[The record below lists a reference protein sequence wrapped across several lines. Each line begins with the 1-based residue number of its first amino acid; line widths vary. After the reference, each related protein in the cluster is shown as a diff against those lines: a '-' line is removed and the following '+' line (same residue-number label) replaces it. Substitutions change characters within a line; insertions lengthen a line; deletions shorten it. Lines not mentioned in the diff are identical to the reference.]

1 MEIKIDIDMDKIDYD
16 AINEEILKKVKE
28 MDISEKY
35 QIDDKI
41 RSRVNEVVNTD
52 ARDYIERNWGYNTG
66 IADGDKLSNRA
77 RDNITELAKN
87 EIKERITIVINDL
100 FDKIPKEEL
109 DKMIAGLIPQIIVS
123 MIVDNLKD
131 LISKYYYGAMANMN
145 QIAEEKLRE
154 ILNDRCY

>member
-1 MEIKIDIDMDKIDYD
+1 MEIKIDIDMNKIDYD

-52 ARDYIERNWGYNTG
+52 ARDYIERTWGYNTG
-66 IADGDKLSNRA
+66 IADGNKLSNIA

-87 EIKERITIVINDL
+87 KIEERIAIVINDL
-100 FDKIPKEEL
+100 FEKIPKEEL

-123 MIVDNLKD
+123 MITDNLKN
-131 LISKYYYGAMANMN
+131 LISNYYYGAMASMN
-145 QIAEEKLRE
+145 QIAEEKLSE
-154 ILNDRCY
+154 ILSNRCY